1 MRDAPEFEAL
11 DDETRRCLTR
21 RLRRHEQLLALWR
34 DCTALELLSDL
45 NVLTQL
51 LQFRCY
57 HDADVR
63 YRDEKR
69 RREHE

>member
-1 MRDAPEFEAL
+1 MHDETEL
-11 DDETRRCLTR
+11 DEETRRCLTR

-34 DCTALELLSDL
+34 DCTALELVSDL

-57 HDADVR
+57 QDAERR
-63 YRDEKR
+63 YQESER
-69 RREHE
+69 RR